1 MQLWMA
7 VFVGFWAVSLLGCSD
22 GGDGSGSPG
31 SGGQSGAGATTG
43 GADGSGGADAST
55 GGVSGDGSGGTPGGP
70 DIGLVSA
77 AKRRIAAGRRH
88 ACAVT
93 ESRRIECWGF
103 GQSGVPDDD
112 GYESIVAWGDYSCAL
127 KVDGASYCWR
137 NGSVPT
143 EEPLIDIAPA
153 TATNGCGVAASDGR
167 ILCWPDETAAPP
179 GALES
184 GGGHKRMIRS
194 SSSYLCTLNEEGAV
208 SCWRDPNPFYDSI
221 ESGMPSGSFVD
232 LWNSVGVDVC
242 AITSRG
248 EAFCWGTNQTLY
260 DAANGDIFRQVVPG
274 GDSASRTICGILPS
288 RIAECFGAGVLVT
301 NPPPSDVEF
310 SEIAVGVDIACGIAV
325 DGGVHCWGDEGIE
338 QPPAGLKALVD

>member
-1 MQLWMA
+1 MEFRMA
-7 VFVGFWAVSLLGCSD
+7 VFVGCWVVSLLGCSD
-22 GGDGSGSPG
+22 GDEGSGNPG
-31 SGGQSGAGATTG
+31 GGGLSGGTSMTGGVDGGGGAGA
-43 GADGSGGADAST
+43 DPST
-55 GGVSGDGSGGTPGGP
+55 GGLSSGGSGGTAGGT
-70 DIGLVSA
+70 DIGSVSP

-93 ESRRIECWGF
+93 EDRRIECWGF

-112 GYESIVAWGDYSCAL
+112 GYESLVAWGDYSCAL

-153 TATNGCGVAASDGR
+153 TATNGCGVAAADGS
-167 ILCWPDETAAPP
+167 IVCWPDETAAPP

-248 EAFCWGTNQTLY
+248 AAFCWGPIKL
-260 DAANGDIFRQVVPG
+260 
-274 GDSASRTICGILPS
+274 
-288 RIAECFGAGVLVT
+288 
-301 NPPPSDVEF
+301 
-310 SEIAVGVDIACGIAV
+310 
-325 DGGVHCWGDEGIE
+325 
-338 QPPAGLKALVD
+338 